1 VAKKKTGRR
10 PPKRRPAEARK
21 QAAPPRRRYT
31 WLTWIAIVA
40 LAAGGAFWLAKRQA
54 EGPREAVAPPPSGLP
69 DTPDYHSLLVDPADP
84 NRLFLGTHVGLY
96 ESTDGGRRWR
106 FAELEGQDAMN
117 LARASERFVWTAG
130 HNVLAKSTD
139 AGATWTDVRP
149 EGLPSLDIHGFAV
162 DPDAP
167 ERLYAAVANEGLYVS
182 TDAGVSFSLVSRE
195 VGPGVYGLAIV
206 PDGRIL
212 AADPR
217 RGLLVSNDAGKSWET
232 SLRESIVGVAVN
244 PDPNTIVATGPGI
257 FRSSDGGRTWKL
269 VRPVPQ
275 GTGPVAWSS
284 NGGVGYVVGFDRRL
298 YRTADSG
305 LTWKAVGT
313 P

>member
-1 VAKKKTGRR
+1 
-10 PPKRRPAEARK
+10 
-21 QAAPPRRRYT
+21 
-31 WLTWIAIVA
+31 
-40 LAAGGAFWLAKRQA
+40 
-54 EGPREAVAPPPSGLP
+54 
-69 DTPDYHSLLVDPADP
+69 
-84 NRLFLGTHVGLY
+84 
-96 ESTDGGRRWR
+96 
-106 FAELEGQDAMN
+106 
-117 LARASERFVWTAG
+117 
-130 HNVLAKSTD
+130 
-139 AGATWTDVRP
+139 
-149 EGLPSLDIHGFAV
+149 
-162 DPDAP
+162 
-167 ERLYAAVANEGLYVS
+167 
-182 TDAGVSFSLVSRE
+182 
-195 VGPGVYGLAIV
+195 VGPGVIGLAIA
-206 PDGRIL
+206 PDGRML

-217 RGLLVSNDAGKSWET
+217 RGLLVSDDAGKSWET

-244 PDPNTIVATGPGI
+244 PADPDTIVVTGPGI